1 MKESVPPAVAAKTS
15 ATGSGGAASRGG
27 LLAQVRAAGRASPVR
42 APSTAAARAGA
53 HAAAAEARAAAA
65 AAPRAPAARSSA
77 RADAEGKRDARA
89 AHAKKHAARARRAGH
104 HGPPPRFWEPD
115 AAPGPRGRASGTK
128 REEGLLRRSLEAR
141 ERRRPGPE
149 APERM

>member
-53 HAAAAEARAAAA
+53 HAAAAEAARS
-65 AAPRAPAARSSA
+65 AAPSRGRSSA

-104 HGPPPRFWEPD
+104 HGPPPRFREPD

-128 REEGLLRRSLEAR
+128 REEGLLRRALEAR